1 MRWVLIGYMFL
12 FIHRPFEVWPVL
24 GDLHVERVYMVGALL
39 ALTVYSG
46 KKWVSN
52 GLHFAFLAFAAAVV
66 LCWVLSPWADKGQEA
81 VENHFKVLIFYLLVV
96 LVVHDEGGLRHL
108 LLGFLGIMAVY
119 MLHSLREFVG
129 GR

>member
-39 ALTVYSG
+39 ALAVYGG
-46 KKWVSN
+46 KKWVPN

-66 LCWVLSPWADKGQEA
+66 LCWVVSPWAAQGQET
-81 VENHFKVLIFYLLVV
+81 VENHFKVLTFYLLVI
-96 LVVHDEGGLRHL
+96 LVVRDEDGLRHL
-108 LLGFLGIMAVY
+108 LL
-119 MLHSLREFVG
+119 
-129 GR
+129 